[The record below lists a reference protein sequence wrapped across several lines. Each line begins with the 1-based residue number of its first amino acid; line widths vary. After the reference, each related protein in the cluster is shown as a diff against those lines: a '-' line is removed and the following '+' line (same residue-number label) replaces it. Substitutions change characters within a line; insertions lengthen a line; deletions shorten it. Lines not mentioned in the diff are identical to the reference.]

1 MLTEVKNIYWKERGE
16 VLMLTQHL
24 LSVITCFRTS
34 FLLFFIWKKEQT
46 CMIFVLEMI
55 GDDVESEFS

>member
-1 MLTEVKNIYWKERGE
+1 
-16 VLMLTQHL
+16 MLTQHL
-24 LSVITCFRTS
+24 LSVITCFLTS

-55 GDDVESEFS
+55 GDDVESEFSSLF